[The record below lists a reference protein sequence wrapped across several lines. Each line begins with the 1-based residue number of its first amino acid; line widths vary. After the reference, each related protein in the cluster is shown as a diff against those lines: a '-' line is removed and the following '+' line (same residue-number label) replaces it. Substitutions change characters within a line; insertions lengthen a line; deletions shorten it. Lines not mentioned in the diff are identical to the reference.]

1 MSDLQTRNAEFSV
14 TGATDDISVIEG
26 RAPAA
31 TIHGYQREVISYTR
45 GVGTISCVSDG
56 YEPCH
61 NSEQVT
67 ASVGYDPEGDLENPP
82 HSVFCA
88 NGAGFTVPWTE
99 VDSYKHLE
107 ADVTLTEG
115 AEVMIPKVASLS
127 RRYSIS
133 EKEIEQIMLRTF
145 GQPKK
150 RVENEPKRMSFSEPE
165 KHIPKKVREKK
176 QSMTIIDG
184 YNVIYAFKELRS
196 VSAVNLEKARQVLD
210 DILANYVAYTKREVT
225 LVYDAYRVKHGTGS
239 DNTKNGYRT
248 VFTAENETADAYIE
262 KMMQRLGPNYNIRVV
277 TDDRLLQ
284 FSAVHSGISRMTAE
298 EFEEEIIKVGQ
309 EITEYIKNHTK

>member
-1 MSDLQTRNAEFSV
+1 
-14 TGATDDISVIEG
+14 
-26 RAPAA
+26 
-31 TIHGYQREVISYTR
+31 
-45 GVGTISCVSDG
+45 
-56 YEPCH
+56 
-61 NSEQVT
+61 
-67 ASVGYDPEGDLENPP
+67 
-82 HSVFCA
+82 
-88 NGAGFTVPWTE
+88 
-99 VDSYKHLE
+99 
-107 ADVTLTEG
+107 
-115 AEVMIPKVASLS
+115 
-127 RRYSIS
+127 
-133 EKEIEQIMLRTF
+133 MLRTF

-150 RVENEPKRMSFSEPE
+150 CVENEPKRMSFSEPE
-165 KHIPKKVREKK
+165 KHIPTKVREKK